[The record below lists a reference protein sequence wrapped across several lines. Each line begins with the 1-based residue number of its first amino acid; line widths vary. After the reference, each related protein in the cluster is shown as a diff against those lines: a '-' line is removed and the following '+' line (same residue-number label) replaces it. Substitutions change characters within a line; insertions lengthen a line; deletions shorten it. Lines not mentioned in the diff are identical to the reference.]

1 MSHRRRPVTRHR
13 SGGRGQAAGPHVAA
27 GRCEQQR
34 PSTEPQVE
42 AASRGQHGQA
52 TVELALVLPLVALLL
67 LALVQVAV
75 VARDQVL
82 VAHAAREAVRAAA
95 VDPDVHAA
103 RRAAEQAGPLAT
115 DRLAVEVSG
124 RDGVGSRV
132 RVVVTYSVPTRLPLV
147 GRALGDVRLTASA
160 TMRVER

>member
-1 MSHRRRPVTRHR
+1 MSHRRRPAARRPGARRRDARH
-13 SGGRGQAAGPHVAA
+13 GRHGE
-27 GRCEQQR
+27 R
-34 PSTEPQVE
+34 
-42 AASRGQHGQA
+42 GQA

-75 VARDQVL
+75 VARDQAL

-95 VDPDVHAA
+95 VDPDVDAT
-103 RRAAEQAGPLAT
+103 RQTAEQSGPLAP
-115 DRLAVEVSG
+115 DRLGVEVSG

-132 RVVVTYSVPTRLPLV
+132 RVVVRYTVPTRLPLV
-147 GRALGDVRLTASA
+147 GRSLDDVTLTASA